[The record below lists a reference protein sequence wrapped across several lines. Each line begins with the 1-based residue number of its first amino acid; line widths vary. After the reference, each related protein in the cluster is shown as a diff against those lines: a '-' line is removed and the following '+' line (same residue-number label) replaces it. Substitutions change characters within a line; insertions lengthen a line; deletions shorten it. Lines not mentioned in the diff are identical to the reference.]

1 MLLRFF
7 EFVREEP
14 DKYWIHQR
22 MQNLTYGF
30 EHLEHRSRY
39 LGNPDP
45 SRLPFDNRLDLSARR
60 SIAVRMFRIKD
71 DKLGPAEWSAPPARG
86 RSIQE

>member
-45 SRLPFDNRLDLSARR
+45 SRLPFDNRLDLSAILQAKY
-60 SIAVRMFRIKD
+60 SGENVPD
-71 DKLGPAEWSAPPARG
+71 QG
-86 RSIQE
+86 

>member
-7 EFVREEP
+7 EFVREGP

-30 EHLEHRSRY
+30 
-39 LGNPDP
+39 
-45 SRLPFDNRLDLSARR
+45 
-60 SIAVRMFRIKD
+60 
-71 DKLGPAEWSAPPARG
+71 
-86 RSIQE
+86 